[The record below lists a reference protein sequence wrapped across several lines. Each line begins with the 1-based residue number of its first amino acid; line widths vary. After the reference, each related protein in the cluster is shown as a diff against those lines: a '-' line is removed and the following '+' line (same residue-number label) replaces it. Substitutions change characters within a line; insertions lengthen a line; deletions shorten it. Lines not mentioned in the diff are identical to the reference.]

1 MTTEKFC
8 EQLWKDLVSLQ
19 NFQRNLLR
27 SEKFSE
33 EDFED
38 DDDLAITDGEGNIVE
53 TADEVEEWNEKDYS
67 HK

>member
-1 MTTEKFC
+1 MTTEQFC

-27 SEKFSE
+27 SKKFSR

-38 DDDLAITDGEGNIVE
+38 NDDLTITDGEGNIVE
-53 TADEVEEWNEKDYS
+53 TAEEVEEWNEKNYP